1 MKLTISRNERDRRE
15 VGDVVCFE
23 GRTIADDRVTVEVS
37 REAWDQILADDCEGQ
52 LVDWHRDPVAGLE
65 EMSLDPRAHWARF
78 ATGKVWR
85 LYL

>member
-37 REAWDQILADDCEGQ
+37 REAWDQIL
-52 LVDWHRDPVAGLE
+52 VDWHRDPVAGLE